1 MMTAFIQP
9 MQELRM
15 DLDNASLWQR
25 PLIDDR
31 LTPYIE
37 VDAQRLELN
46 LQRMQA
52 KADAAGVKLRPHIKT
67 HKSVLIAHRQQE
79 LGADGITVSKPSEGV
94 SFIKGGARDL
104 LLAYPVV
111 KAESVADLLQQATEH
126 QAKITLIVDALH
138 SVAAIAEAKQQQPA
152 CDLAVAIKVDVGLH
166 RIGVNPHGDEAIILA
181 QALQENQ
188 LRFAGLVSHA
198 GHAYGAGNP
207 AAIEIIAQQE
217 AQLMLALQQKL
228 YDAGFG
234 KCAISVGSTPTA
246 LAAIVIPGI
255 DEIRPGNYALL
266 DLTACRLGLSDVN
279 ELALSVITR
288 VVAVNE
294 HFAIVDAGSKM
305 LSSDK
310 GPHGTNASGF
320 GIAVDEVG
328 NTYEVSKLSEEHG
341 FIVYQDNVPKIG
353 SLLRIFPNHS
363 CAVMA
368 QSDQFILRHSQGL
381 IQVEPVSARGNFI

>member
-1 MMTAFIQP
+1 
-9 MQELRM
+9 M
-15 DLDNASLWQR
+15 DMNSADNWQR
-25 PLIDDR
+25 PLFDDR
-31 LTPYIE
+31 LTPFIE
-37 VDAQRLELN
+37 VDAQRLEQN

-52 KADAAGVKLRPHIKT
+52 KADNAGVALRPHIKT
-67 HKSVLIAHRQQE
+67 HKSVFIARRQQE
-79 LGADGITVSKPSEGV
+79 LGAQGITVSKPSEGV
-94 SFIKGGARDL
+94 SFLRGGARDL

-111 KAESVADLLQQATEH
+111 RAESIAELLQQAAQH
-126 QAKITLIVDALH
+126 QAKITLIVDALLG
-138 SVAAIAEAKQQQPA
+138 VAAITEAQRKQPD
-152 CDLAVAIKVDVGLH
+152 CELAVAIKVDVGLH
-166 RIGVNPHGDEAIILA
+166 RIGVNPHNDEAIKLA
-181 QALQENQ
+181 QALKQNG

-207 AAIEIIAQQE
+207 AAISKIAIQE
-217 AQLMLALQQKL
+217 AQLMFALQAQL
-228 YDAGFG
+228 HQVGFNI
-234 KCAISVGSTPTA
+234 CPVSVGSTPTA
-246 LAAIVIPGI
+246 LAANVVPGTH
-255 DEIRPGNYALL
+255 EIRPGNYALL
-266 DLTACRLGLSDVN
+266 DLTACRLGLSSVD

-320 GIAVDEVG
+320 GIAVDGRG

-341 FIVYQDNVPKIG
+341 FIVYQAIRPVVG

-368 QSDQFILRHSQGL
+368 QSDSFVLRHADGRG
-381 IQVEPVSARGNFI
+381 QVEPVSARGNFI